1 MRGSRYNSVSHVP
14 NHPEE
19 HQHRGKIMNRILVLI
34 AVIAGLSGCS
44 SVQQKTST
52 EKPLEKMEPLLLS
65 YSAMDPAAQFTHL
78 VAELRTVGSAL
89 QAYGQAH
96 GGQLPPKLTDLV
108 SQKYVRANGL
118 VSSADP
124 SAGKE
129 GGVPNSYTEWGQ
141 ATETDESG
149 SSYLYEFSAAP
160 CKWDWKP
167 YLGDKPSAAEV
178 DTNKDG
184 AVSWAEVKGWQLL
197 HGDTV
202 QTPKNKPYNKN
213 HFPVVRCYWYRYP
226 DAYTNAT
233 GRTVLNL
240 SADLKTVFVS
250 QPWWEKDQ

>member
-1 MRGSRYNSVSHVP
+1 M
-14 NHPEE
+14 
-19 HQHRGKIMNRILVLI
+19 LVLM

-44 SVQQKTST
+44 SVQQTTST
-52 EKPLEKMEPLLLS
+52 GIPLETTEPLLLS
-65 YSAMDPAAQFTHL
+65 YSAMDPTAQYTHL
-78 VAELRTVGSAL
+78 VGELRTVGSAL
-89 QAYGQAH
+89 QAYALAH
-96 GGQLPPKLTDLV
+96 DGKFPPRLTDLV
-108 SQKYVRANGL
+108 SQAYLRPNGL

-124 SAGKE
+124 TGGKE
-129 GGVPNSYTEWGQ
+129 GGVPNSYSEWGQ

-167 YLGDKPSAAEV
+167 YLGDKPSPADV
-178 DTNKDG
+178 DTNRDG
-184 AVSWAEVKGWQLL
+184 TVSWAEVKSWQLL

-202 QTPKNKPYNKN
+202 QKPKNRPYGKE